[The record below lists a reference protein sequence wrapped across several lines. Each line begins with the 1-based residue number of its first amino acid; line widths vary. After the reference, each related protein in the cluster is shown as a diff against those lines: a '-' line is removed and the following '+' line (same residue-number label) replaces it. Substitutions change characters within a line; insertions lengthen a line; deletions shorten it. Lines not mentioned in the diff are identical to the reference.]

1 MSTLKHKK
9 KIDYF
14 YIISII
20 FFSFF
25 INWKYSK
32 YGVFPIDTFLH
43 YDSAYRILNGEH
55 PIKDYWA
62 VSGIFVDYLQ
72 AFFFKIFGVNW
83 HSYIL
88 HSSTLNVILS
98 ILTFHFLINI
108 NLKKKFAFF
117 YTLSFSVLAYPV
129 SGTPFVDLHTTFF
142 CVIATYFTFLAIK
155 KPEDYFNWFLI
166 VTFYFFAF
174 FSKQVPTAYIFFSNI
189 VVILFYFFINKKLK
203 FLNIFFLSLLFY
215 IFLFIFLLKII
226 NLDFN
231 SFYIQYIAYPLS
243 IGSGRLHTF
252 DVSLESLFN
261 DFKFI
266 LFPLLFLIFFK
277 IKAFVKERKIFFSNN
292 SINFLIFLNLCASLI
307 LHQLLTK
314 NQIYIYFLI
323 PLSFALLQKEIEKL
337 NYKNKN
343 NIIYLVM
350 FLVLFST
357 IKYHIRYNENRK
369 FHELSNKNI
378 LEYTK
383 SIHLDDTLKG
393 IYWISPHYK
402 SSSKDEIKMLKKVK
416 SELNNKKNVMLISH
430 YLFLDSITTI
440 NLNSPS
446 RTHTTDGASV
456 PMLNNKY
463 FNYYKTFLYK
473 KLEDNNI
480 NEIYIIKGD
489 EIETEIV
496 TQFFSKDCYQI
507 IEDDVFIIFRLSKNC
522 FN

>member
-1 MSTLKHKK
+1 MSTLNYKK

-14 YIISII
+14 YIIAII

-83 HSYIL
+83 YSYIL
-88 HSSTLNVILS
+88 HSSMLNVTLS
-98 ILTFHFLINI
+98 ILTFYLLVNI

-117 YTLSFSVLAYPV
+117 YSLSFSILAYPV
-129 SGTPFVDLHTTFF
+129 SGTPFVDLHATFF

-155 KPEDYFNWFLI
+155 KPKDYLNWFLI

-174 FSKQVPTAYIFFSNI
+174 FSKQVPTAYILISNS
-189 VVILFYFFINKKLK
+189 VVIFFYLFINKKLK
-203 FLNIFFLSLLFY
+203 LLNILFLSLLFY
-215 IFLFIFLLKII
+215 MFLFFISLKII

-252 DVSLESLFN
+252 NVSFESFFN

-266 LFPLLFLIFFK
+266 LIPVLFLIFFK
-277 IKAFVKERKIFFSNN
+277 IKAITREKKKFFSNQ
-292 SINFLIFLNLCASLI
+292 SINFLIFLSLCVSLI

-323 PLSFALLQKEIEKL
+323 PLSFAFLQKEIEKL

-343 NIIYLVM
+343 SIIYLVL
-350 FLVLFST
+350 FVVLFTT
-357 IKYHIRYNENRK
+357 IKYHVRYNENRK

-378 LEYTK
+378 SEYTK
-383 SIHLDDTLKG
+383 SLHLDNTLRG

-402 SSSKDEIKMLKKVK
+402 SSPKNEIIMLKKVK
-416 SELNNKKNVMLISH
+416 SKLNNKKNIMLISH
-430 YLFLDSITTI
+430 YLFLDSITST

-456 PMLNNKY
+456 PMLYNKY
-463 FNYYKTFLYK
+463 FNFYKKFLYK

-480 NEIYIIKGD
+480 YEIYIIKVD

-496 TQFFSKDCYQI
+496 TQFFSKGCYQK
-507 IEDDVFIIFRLSKNC
+507 IEDDIFIIFKLSKRC